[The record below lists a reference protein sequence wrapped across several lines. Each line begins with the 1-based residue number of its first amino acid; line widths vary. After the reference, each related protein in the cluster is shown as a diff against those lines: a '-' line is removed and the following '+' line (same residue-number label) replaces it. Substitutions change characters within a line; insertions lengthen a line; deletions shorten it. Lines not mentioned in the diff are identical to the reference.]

1 VFMTKR
7 ICALLTL
14 FAVATVANAQFSE
27 LVTDFETNGAGVDY
41 PVQPSSLGDLEVVVF
56 QDPAE
61 ADVTELN
68 ILGDGLGTNGLGSP
82 SLPSTEES
90 FVATF
95 LGFSGANGSPNFLDI
110 RFQWSVNTNGN
121 RWALIETL
129 QSPSLGDPSV
139 HLDGKVRM
147 FVNMPNC
154 AQFEFPGQ
162 FTLPSQI
169 GVALLISETGRN
181 VPQGRQD
188 NDVLNGSL
196 EFVGV
201 TSVAFANTANPVPRP
216 STFIPITDPDCSGS
230 STGPAGDW
238 RLVEFDLSTANVV
251 GWTFEGGDGVLDAST
266 NGDLVNRG
274 VVAGL
279 VLTVPNSDTTSDFVE
294 FLVDQIEFEA
304 PVTDPAT
311 RPSIAEPVIVG
322 DTNIQVNDVL
332 SRATSVVLEIDRTD
346 MDDEDPF
353 TADETFT
360 DNAPQ
365 PDPTNELRFVT
376 FNIPQMAIGDRV
388 RARQAIGGDVSTNSL
403 EIAVN
408 PPAAFSAT
416 LSLDEDGNGGGAPAD
431 FEFVGSASGTPNGK
445 PVFAQNGVWQ
455 KLQFSLI
462 PGVEPVTNFA
472 GGDGLLSPDGGQY
485 NIDAMFFTIDG
496 TSANQGPFEIF
507 IDHVFVIDAA
517 DNEILIGDAET
528 VNPFPNFRGQS
539 TSINNASA
547 LSTLASF
554 DGISS
559 NRIAWEWPDTALDN
573 IVAPFRPQA
582 SFADTAKAVGMWL
595 LVEDAKT
602 TGLPLPAVEQQII
615 GEAPLVNISNICPDA
630 NQVFL
635 LVNGVTSN
643 MVDPLGATDVD
654 IAPGATLMLGDSVSA
669 VADCGTAGLTD
680 TAYARAVRRP
690 TAPTV
695 SGPLFENQTAV
706 TVTGVLNTGNAV
718 ASLVSLFDGNTL
730 LDTLDPMGAS
740 SVQFTL
746 NPGLVAGQQINA
758 VQTVN
763 NLDSA
768 ASAPVGVGSG
778 VTVCVTINEV
788 QYDDEGGDDREF
800 VELYNA
806 EPGPVDISNWSLR
819 ASDDTA
825 PPSDDNPDYTIPPAT
840 VLASGDY
847 YVVGDPSVL
856 NVDLGLAGGNL
867 WENDNEAI
875 ELLDSN
881 GVVIDTV
888 IYERGKGPVAVSP
901 AEGGIWG
908 NFQSIVGA
916 SSPVPQSLS
925 RWVDGV
931 DTDNNGRDF
940 GFIPQTPGTTNGF
953 DLLAPVTQNFDAFA
967 APTNVADWSGS
978 FVTLRHAN
986 PGVVDAGNVNPNV
999 IPASPQGGNVAIC
1012 WDPAGGGNQCV
1023 LSDEPRYNVGFS
1035 TQVYIDTNAVWV
1047 ASNGLALEDESWS
1060 IGIGTV
1066 DTFHNRFGFVP
1077 NANGDTG
1084 LNWQFLIREG
1094 ADTGTIGVVSLQLV
1108 DENDGGDDSVVRL
1121 DIPRPMITTG
1131 WHTLTITR
1139 NFENFTASYDAIS
1152 TTGVL
1157 AGNGPGVVSMGYREF
1172 VSGIPASLRPLTIDN
1187 LSVTVP
1193 SAPTLGACCSA
1204 CGCRLLTMA
1213 ECNAQGDSYGGDG
1226 TDCSDGNMNGT
1237 ADSCDALAAPAPAIA
1252 SPLCEFDV
1260 LVEVTGVVP
1269 AASDVT
1275 LYEAGVNP
1283 IATAP
1288 TGGAATVRVH
1298 VPGGLTLGDSITA
1311 TQTVGGF
1318 EGMQSAAEVVISCPG
1333 SFCVESFSDDFD
1345 TVASG
1350 AAWTVNTS
1358 GVDTAFQFAY
1368 DYSADGIPPSPNGGG
1383 TTMGLKVEAN
1393 IVDPSGAEFVIATP
1407 NGVNPTGS
1415 YQVEVDYWMNYP
1427 IGSGTGTEFMGG
1439 GVGYDGVTTDLNGN
1453 LLYFTSDGGAL
1464 RDYSMFKNGDEQVIG
1479 VANEQD
1485 QYSITTQSEANPAI
1499 SAAFPAQSAPAAQ
1512 GQAGMSPAGT
1522 QAFEW
1527 RTLTITV
1534 DAVFETINF
1543 QLDGFDIGTLV
1554 CGGEFGPTCD
1564 VGGALQ
1570 LFYADRFPTISTD
1583 ASLQFGVFDNFRV
1596 LAEQTPGGIMGDWD
1610 GDGDVDVDDWAG
1622 MAACLEGP
1630 GVTPTLNNCSD
1641 QCLNVFDYDLDL
1653 DVDLEDVAFFTD
1665 DF

>member
-1 VFMTKR
+1 MFTAKK
-7 ICALLTL
+7 ICAFIAL
-14 FAVATVANAQFSE
+14 FMAVPMANAQFSE

-41 PVQPSSLGDLEVVVF
+41 LVQPSSLGDLEVVVF

-61 ADVTELN
+61 ADATELN
-68 ILGDGLGTNGLGSP
+68 ILADGLGTNGLGSP

-110 RFQWSVNTNGN
+110 RFQWTANTNGN

-129 QSPSLGDPSV
+129 QSPIIGDPSV

-147 FVNMPNC
+147 YVNIPNC
-154 AQFEFPGQ
+154 AQFEFPGE

-188 NDVLNGSL
+188 NDVLNGDL

-216 STFIPITDPDCSGS
+216 STFIPITDAGCAGAT
-230 STGPAGDW
+230 TGPAGNW
-238 RLVEFDLSTANVV
+238 RLVEFDLTTANVV
-251 GWTFEGGDGVLDAST
+251 GWTFEGGDGVLDATS
-266 NGDLVNRG
+266 NGDMVNRG

-279 VLTVPNSDTTSDFVE
+279 VLTVPTSDTTSDFVE

-322 DTNIQVNDVL
+322 HTSIQVNEVL

-353 TADETFT
+353 VADETYP
-360 DNAPQ
+360 DNSPL
-365 PDPTNELRFVT
+365 PDPANELRYVQFTV
-376 FNIPQMAIGDRV
+376 PQMEIGDRV

-403 EIAVN
+403 VVAVN

-445 PVFAQNGVWQ
+445 PVFPQNGVWQ
-455 KLQFSLI
+455 KVQFSLI
-462 PGVEPVTNFA
+462 PGVEPVANFA

-485 NIDAMFFTIDG
+485 NVDAMFFTIDG
-496 TSANQGPFEIF
+496 TSANQGPFDVF
-507 IDHVFVIDAA
+507 IDHVFVIDAG
-517 DNEILIGDAET
+517 DNEILLGDAET
-528 VNPFPNFRGQS
+528 INPFPSFRGQS
-539 TSINNASA
+539 TSINNSST

-559 NRIAWEWPDTALDN
+559 NRIQWEWPDAALDN
-573 IVAPFRPQA
+573 IVAPFRPQG
-582 SFADTAKAVGMWL
+582 SFADTAKAVGMWV

-602 TGLPLPAVEQQII
+602 TGLPLPEVDQQII
-615 GEAPLVNISNICPDA
+615 GEAPLVTVSNICTNA
-630 NQVFL
+630 TQVIL
-635 LVNGVTSN
+635 LVNGVDSG
-643 MVDPLGATDVD
+643 MVDPMGATEVD
-654 IAPGATLMLGDSVSA
+654 IAPNVTLALGDSVSA
-669 VADCGTAGLTD
+669 VADCGTSGLTD

-690 TAPTV
+690 AAPV
-695 SGPLFENQTAV
+695 VPGPLFENQTAV
-706 TVTGVLNTGNAV
+706 TVNGILNTGNAI
-718 ASLVSLFDGNTL
+718 ASLVSLYDGNTL
-730 LDTLDPMGAS
+730 LDTIDPMGAG

-746 NPGLVAGQQINA
+746 NPGLLAGQQINA

-768 ASAPVGVGSG
+768 PSAPVGVGSG
-778 VTVCVTINEV
+778 VTICVTINEI
-788 QYDDEGGDDREF
+788 QYDDEGADDREF

-806 EPGPVDISNWSLR
+806 DPDPVDISNWVLR
-819 ASDDTA
+819 SSDTVA
-825 PPSDDNPDYTIPPAT
+825 PPADNNPDYTIPPAT

-847 YVVGDPSVL
+847 YVVGDPSVA
-856 NVDLGLAGGNL
+856 NVDFGIAGGTL
-867 WENDNEAI
+867 WEDDNEAI

-881 GVVIDTV
+881 GVVVDTV
-888 IYERGKGPVAVSP
+888 VYEFGKGPVAVSP

-908 NFQSIVGA
+908 NFQSISGA
-916 SSPVPQSLS
+916 SSPTPQSLG

-940 GFIPQTPGTTNGF
+940 GFIPQTPGETNVIP
-953 DLLAPVTQNFDAFA
+953 LLAPVTQNFDGFA
-967 APTNVADWSGS
+967 APTDVANWSGS

-986 PGVVDAGNVNPNV
+986 PAVVDAGNVNPNV

-1023 LSDEPRYNVGFS
+1023 LSDEARYNVGF
-1035 TQVYIDTNAVWV
+1035 TAQVYIDTNALWV
-1047 ASNGLALEDESWS
+1047 ASNGTASEDESWS

-1084 LNWQFLIREG
+1084 LNWQFLIRE
-1094 ADTGTIGVVSLQLV
+1094 AANTGSIGLVSLQLV

-1131 WHTLTITR
+1131 WHTLSITR

-1172 VSGIPASLRPLTIDN
+1172 VEGIPASLRPVTIDN

-1193 SAPTLGACCSA
+1193 TAPTLGGCCSA
-1204 CGCRLLTMA
+1204 CGCRLLTQA
-1213 ECNAQGDSYGGDG
+1213 ECSAQGDSYGGDG
-1226 TDCSDGNMNGT
+1226 TDCSDGNLNGM
-1237 ADSCDALAAPAPAIA
+1237 ADTCDALAAPEPTIVG
-1252 SPLCEFDV
+1252 PLCENDV
-1260 LVEVTGVVP
+1260 LVEVTGLVP

-1283 IATAP
+1283 IATAQ

-1298 VPGGLTLGDSITA
+1298 VPGGLTSGDSITA

-1318 EGMQSAAEVVISCPG
+1318 EGMQSAAEVVIVCPG
-1333 SFCVESFSDDFD
+1333 SFCVESYSDDFD
-1345 TVASG
+1345 SDTS

-1358 GVDTAFQFAY
+1358 GVDTAYQFAY
-1368 DYSADGIPPSPNGGG
+1368 DYSADGVPPSPNGGG
-1383 TTMGLKVEAN
+1383 TTMGLKVEVN
-1393 IVDPSGAEFVIATP
+1393 IINPSGAEFVIATP
-1407 NGVNPTGS
+1407 NGVNPSGS
-1415 YQVEVDYWMNYP
+1415 YRVEVDYWMNYP
-1427 IGSGTGTEFMGG
+1427 IGSTTGTEFLGA
-1439 GVGYDGVTTDLNGN
+1439 GVGYDGVTANLDGN
-1453 LLYFTSDGGAL
+1453 FLYYTSDGGST
-1464 RDYSMFKNGDEQVIG
+1464 RDYSMFKEGAEQRIG
-1479 VANEQD
+1479 IPLQGD
-1485 QYSITTQSEANPAI
+1485 QYTITSQDNLNPAI
-1499 SAAFPAQSAPAAQ
+1499 AAAFPGQMAPVSQ
-1512 GQAGMSPAGT
+1512 GQAGTSPNGA
-1522 QAFEW
+1522 QSFAW
-1527 RTLTITV
+1527 RTLAITV
-1534 DAVFETINF
+1534 DADFETINF
-1543 QLDGFDIGTLV
+1543 QIDGFDIGTLV
-1554 CGGEFGPTCD
+1554 CGGEYGPVCD
-1564 VGGALQ
+1564 VGGAIQ
-1570 LFYADRFPTISTD
+1570 LFYADRFATISTN
-1583 ASLQFGVFDNFRV
+1583 AALQFGIFDNFRV
-1596 LAEQTPGGIMGDWD
+1596 VTGQPTGGMMGDWD
-1610 GDGDVDVDDWAG
+1610 GDNDVDVDDWIG

-1630 GVTPTLNNCSD
+1630 GVTPTLSGCSD
-1641 QCLNVFDYDLDL
+1641 QCLDVFDYDLDL
-1653 DVDLEDVAFFTD
+1653 DVDLDDVAEFTD